1 MKSPPAVAWLWGAKR
16 RGSFLKSPPAG
27 FIRKYATTGHFLSA
41 GGEPVVPQDMND
53 GSSTAQGQHLGSGDG
68 AARDVTRL
76 LHAWNGGDGAAAER
90 LTELVYAQV
99 RAIAGKHLRQYG
111 GQLTLQ
117 PTELAHELFLRL
129 IGNDT
134 NWQDR
139 RHFYGVVSVAMRR
152 ILVDTARAR
161 ASDKRGGGEIHVTLS
176 AADQAG
182 SEDSD
187 AIALDE
193 ALEALRAVDGRK
205 CEIIELNYLLGL
217 KREEIAEVL
226 DISVPT
232 IDRELRFAR
241 AWLKQRLAA

>member
-1 MKSPPAVAWLWGAKR
+1 
-16 RGSFLKSPPAG
+16 
-27 FIRKYATTGHFLSA
+27 
-41 GGEPVVPQDMND
+41 MND
-53 GSSTAQGQHLGSGDG
+53 PTSTAQEPGLAGEPA

-76 LHAWNGGDGAAAER
+76 LHAWSDGDESAAER

-99 RAIAGKHLRQYG
+99 RAIAGKHLRQFA
-111 GQLTLQ
+111 GQLTLEL
-117 PTELAHELFLRL
+117 TELAHELFLRL
-129 IGNDT
+129 IGTDT

-161 ASDKRGGGEIHVTLS
+161 ASDKRGGGELHVTLS

-187 AIALDE
+187 AIELEE
-193 ALEALRAVDGRK
+193 ALEALRAVDSRK

-226 DISVPT
+226 ELSVPT

-241 AWLKQRLAA
+241 AWLRQRLAA

>member
-1 MKSPPAVAWLWGAKR
+1 MKDG
-16 RGSFLKSPPAG
+16 
-27 FIRKYATTGHFLSA
+27 TG
-41 GGEPVVPQDMND
+41 
-53 GSSTAQGQHLGSGDG
+53 TAQGQDLVDSSA

-76 LHAWNGGDGAAAER
+76 LHAWNGGDDGAAER

-99 RAIAGKHLRQYG
+99 RAIAGKHLRQFG
-111 GQLTLQ
+111 HQLTLQ

-129 IGNDT
+129 IGSET
-134 NWQDR
+134 SWQDR

-161 ASDKRGGGEIHVTLS
+161 GSDKRGGGELHVTLS
-176 AADQAG
+176 AADQA
-182 SEDSD
+182 SDEESD
-187 AIALDE
+187 ALALEE
-193 ALEALRAVDGRK
+193 ALEALRGVDPRK
-205 CEIIELNYLLGL
+205 CEIVELNYLLGL

-226 DISVPT
+226 EVSVPT

>member
-1 MKSPPAVAWLWGAKR
+1 
-16 RGSFLKSPPAG
+16 
-27 FIRKYATTGHFLSA
+27 
-41 GGEPVVPQDMND
+41 MND
-53 GSSTAQGQHLGSGDG
+53 GPDTAQGQDLAGGSA

-76 LHAWNGGDGAAAER
+76 LHAWSGGDGNAAER

-99 RAIAGKHLRQYG
+99 RAIAGKHLRQFG
-111 GQLTLQ
+111 NQMTLQ

-129 IGNDT
+129 IGSET

-161 ASDKRGGGEIHVTLS
+161 ASDKRGGGELHVTLS

-182 SEDSD
+182 AEESD
-187 AIALDE
+187 ALALEE
-193 ALEALRAVDGRK
+193 ALEALREVDGRK

-217 KREEIAEVL
+217 KREEIADVL
-226 DISVPT
+226 EISVPT

>member
-1 MKSPPAVAWLWGAKR
+1 MLRAFRAFRPVHSVKYAIQGNLLSVGDKPAVG
-16 RGSFLKSPPAG
+16 
-27 FIRKYATTGHFLSA
+27 IN
-41 GGEPVVPQDMND
+41 MND
-53 GSSTAQGQHLGSGDG
+53 GSSTAQGQDLAGGDA

-76 LHAWNGGDGAAAER
+76 LHAWSGGDGAAAER

-99 RAIAGKHLRQYG
+99 RAIAGKHLRQFG
-111 GQLTLQ
+111 NQLTLQ

-129 IGNDT
+129 IGTDT

-161 ASDKRGGGEIHVTLS
+161 GSDKRGGSEVHVTLS
-176 AADQAG
+176 AADEVDR
-182 SEDSD
+182 EDSD

-205 CEIIELNYLLGL
+205 CEIVELNYLLGL

>member
-1 MKSPPAVAWLWGAKR
+1 MNDRPSTAEGQDL
-16 RGSFLKSPPAG
+16 
-27 FIRKYATTGHFLSA
+27 A
-41 GGEPVVPQDMND
+41 GGP
-53 GSSTAQGQHLGSGDG
+53 T

-76 LHAWNGGDGAAAER
+76 LRAWSGGDDSAAER

-99 RAIAGKHLRQYG
+99 RAIAGRHLRRFA

-117 PTELAHELFLRL
+117 PTELAHELFIRL
-129 IGNDT
+129 IGTDT

-161 ASDKRGGGEIHVTLS
+161 ASDKRGGGELHVTLS
-176 AADQAG
+176 AADEADH
-182 SEDSD
+182 EDSD
-187 AIALDE
+187 AIALEE
-193 ALEALRAVDGRK
+193 ALEALRAVDARK

-217 KREEIAEVL
+217 KREEIAEAL
-226 DISVPT
+226 GLSVPT

>member
-1 MKSPPAVAWLWGAKR
+1 MSENKIADGKDSARGTVCARRQRGLPSSIRNIGGFPISRPVPAIA
-16 RGSFLKSPPAG
+16 P
-27 FIRKYATTGHFLSA
+27 
-41 GGEPVVPQDMND
+41 DMND
-53 GSSTAQGQHLGSGDG
+53 GSGTAQGQDLAGGHA

-76 LHAWNGGDGAAAER
+76 LHAWSGGDGTAAER

-99 RAIAGKHLRQYG
+99 RAIAGKHLRQFAH
-111 GQLTLQ
+111 QVTLQ

-134 NWQDR
+134 DWQDR
-139 RHFYGVVSVAMRR
+139 RHFYAVVSVAMRR

-161 ASDKRGGGEIHVTLS
+161 SSDKRGGGEVHVTLS
-176 AADQAG
+176 AAGEASSQ
-182 SEDSD
+182 DSD
-187 AIALDE
+187 ALALDE

-205 CEIIELNYLLGL
+205 CEIVELNYLLGL
-217 KREEIAEVL
+217 KREEIAEVME
-226 DISVPT
+226 ISVPT